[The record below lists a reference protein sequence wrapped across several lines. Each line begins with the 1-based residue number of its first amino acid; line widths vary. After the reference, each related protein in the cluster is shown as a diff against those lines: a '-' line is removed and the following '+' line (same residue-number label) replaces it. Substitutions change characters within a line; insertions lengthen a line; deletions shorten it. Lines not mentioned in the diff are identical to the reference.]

1 MNDGLERQLAAV
13 KCTPSLSCP
22 RADASA
28 FTKGAEQNESQ
39 PTGKGFGRIRVQ
51 LQQAQGDRSL
61 QGRRESWSEKVH
73 MLHGKRR
80 VTVICQTLICQTVSN
95 GKRCRGYIVKSAKWR
110 KRQIIPQA
118 QWKGKDV
125 DGIKVVFFTHDRNL
139 FFSGSN
145 AQLG

>member
-1 MNDGLERQLAAV
+1 
-13 KCTPSLSCP
+13 
-22 RADASA
+22 
-28 FTKGAEQNESQ
+28 
-39 PTGKGFGRIRVQ
+39 
-51 LQQAQGDRSL
+51 
-61 QGRRESWSEKVH
+61 

-80 VTVICQTLICQTVSN
+80 VTVICQTLICHTVSS

-125 DGIKVVFFTHDRNL
+125 DGLKVGFFIHDRNL